1 MKKDVDLKK
10 MSRAELEQKYIELA
24 TKNEALSQEN
34 QWYREQIKLQQKKLF
49 GRSSEKENINQ
60 ISLFDEAEI
69 EIYDAYRE

>member
-1 MKKDVDLKK
+1 M
-10 MSRAELEQKYIELA
+10 
-24 TKNEALSQEN
+24 SQEN

-69 EIYDAYRE
+69 KSTPLNDESNITEVNVKSCKRNKKLKS